1 MSEYFPEPKSLGK
14 MKVELDLSNYVI
26 KTDLKNVTGI
36 DASSFAKKVDL
47 ASLKSDVDELVNSK
61 IYQLI

>member
-14 MKVELDLSNYVI
+14 MKVELDLCNYAI